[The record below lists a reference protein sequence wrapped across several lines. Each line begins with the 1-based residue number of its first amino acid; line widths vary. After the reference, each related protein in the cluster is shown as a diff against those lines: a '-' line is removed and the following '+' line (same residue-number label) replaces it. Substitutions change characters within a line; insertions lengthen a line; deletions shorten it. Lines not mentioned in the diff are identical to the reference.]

1 MIHLDASKAAPGAY
15 AAMLGLEK
23 YLYSSGFEPKLL
35 HMIKMRVS
43 QINGCAYCLDMH
55 SKDARAAGET
65 EQRLYALPA
74 WRETPFY
81 TDRERAALAWAEALT
96 LIAEQHDTLPLL
108 ADLRPH
114 FSDKE
119 IADLSLAI
127 VAINGWNRLAIG
139 LGADVGSYQPA
150 PHVVKRESA

>member
-1 MIHLDASKAAPGAY
+1 MIHLDAAKAAPGAY
-15 AAMLGLEK
+15 HAMLGLEK
-23 YLYSSGFEPKLL
+23 HLQSSELDPKLREL
-35 HMIKMRVS
+35 VKTRAS

-55 SKDARAAGET
+55 SKDARTHCES
-65 EQRLYALPA
+65 EQRLYLLNA
-74 WRETPFY
+74 WREAPFY
-81 TDRERAALAWAEALT
+81 SDAERAALAWTEALT
-96 LIAEQHDTLPLL
+96 RIADRPDTEPLL
-108 ADLRPH
+108 ADLRKH

-150 PHVVKRESA
+150 ATAASR